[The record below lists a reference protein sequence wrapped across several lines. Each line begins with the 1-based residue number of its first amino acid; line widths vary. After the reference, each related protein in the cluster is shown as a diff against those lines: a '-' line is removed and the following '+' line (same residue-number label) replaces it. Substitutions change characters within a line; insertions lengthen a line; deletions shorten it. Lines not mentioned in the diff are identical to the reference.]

1 MGRVMHSELD
11 LTVDLGRF
19 RTCHGRLP
27 QAKRDEIMGNVFEN
41 NAYVWITTATVLLV
55 QSSNAFDVNTVSLT
69 TSICVELCGPIPL
82 SSGLWNRVSTRTS
95 GV

>member
-1 MGRVMHSELD
+1 MHLELD

-27 QAKRDEIMGNVFEN
+27 QAKRGEIMGNEIEN
-41 NAYVWITTATVLLV
+41 NAYVWIATATVLLIHSV
-55 QSSNAFDVNTVSLT
+55 LCYDVNTDSST
-69 TSICVELCGPIPL
+69 TSICVELFGPFLL
-82 SSGLWNRVSTRTS
+82 SSGLWNRVSPRTS